1 MAIKKIEVNDTIHV
15 LYNGDALDTLRTLG
29 DESVNLVVTSP
40 PYADRR
46 KSTYGGVTS
55 DEYVDWFFPFAEQVK
70 RVLTD
75 DGSFFLNIKPHC
87 VDGERDLYVM
97 KLVIA
102 LRERLG
108 FRFVDEFCW
117 TRLGVPGKFKGR
129 FKNAFEPVYHFSKTK
144 DFKHFPYAVATKA
157 SEVSLARYKRKI
169 CGKTGNGSGFQVGKE
184 ITSKLALPS
193 NHLHIPQKNNQFTL
207 QSKHPAVYPI
217 ELPEFFIK
225 AFSEQNDVVLDFF
238 SGSGTTSVAA
248 SRNLR
253 NSIAIEQNKEYFDL
267 SIERLELEDQKKVE
281 IS

>member
-144 DFKHFPYAVATKA
+144 DFKHFPYDVATKA

-169 CGKTGNGSGFQVGKE
+169 FWKDRQWFWISSG
-184 ITSKLALPS
+184 
-193 NHLHIPQKNNQFTL
+193 
-207 QSKHPAVYPI
+207 
-217 ELPEFFIK
+217 
-225 AFSEQNDVVLDFF
+225 
-238 SGSGTTSVAA
+238 
-248 SRNLR
+248 
-253 NSIAIEQNKEYFDL
+253 
-267 SIERLELEDQKKVE
+267 
-281 IS
+281 

>member
-1 MAIKKIEVNDTIHV
+1 MKKIVVDDTVHV
-15 LYNGDALDTLRTLG
+15 LYNGDSLSTMRTFE

-46 KSTYGGVTS
+46 KNTYGGISS
-55 DEYVDWFFPFAEQVK
+55 DKYVEWFIPFAEQVK
-70 RVLTD
+70 RILRD
-75 DGSFFLNIKPHC
+75 DGSFFINIKPHC

-102 LRERLG
+102 LREQLG
-108 FRFVDEFCW
+108 FRYVDEFSW
-117 TRLGVPGKFKGR
+117 TRNGVPGKFKGR

-144 DFKHFPYAVATKA
+144 DFKHFPYEVASNA
-157 SEVSLARYKRKI
+157 SEVSLARYKRKV
-169 CGKTGNGSGFQVGKE
+169 CGKTANGSGFQVGKE

-225 AFSEQNDVVLDFF
+225 AFSERKDTVLDFF
-238 SGSGTTSVAA
+238 SGSGTTSIAA
-248 SRNLR
+248 SRNHR
-253 NSIAIEQNKEYFDL
+253 NSIAIEQNREYFDL
-267 SIERLELEDQKKVE
+267 SVQRLELEEKVE
-281 IS
+281 VCQT